1 MSVQRNTHHQTYYKH
16 KGFVLQILHQ
26 VTQRSITTNIIQQ
39 HHTTTRTHGRKHIS
53 VGHVQR
59 VQRGAGSDT
68 VPQILHARGIV
79 VEGAGGVVAATPS
92 TTAGTCAVVQ

>member
-1 MSVQRNTHHQTYYKH
+1 M
-16 KGFVLQILHQ
+16 
-26 VTQRSITTNIIQQ
+26 QQ
-39 HHTTTRTHGRKHIS
+39 HHATTRTHGRKHIS